1 MKAVRV
7 DFTVL
12 PTLVLVVG
20 AGLILLTTFGTIVQ
34 MDKDLIAAELNAHM
48 VGPAGA
54 ATVDGS

>member
-12 PTLVLVVG
+12 QTLVLVVI

-34 MDKDLIAAELNAHM
+34 MDEELIAVELNAHM
-48 VGPAGA
+48 AGPTGPQR
-54 ATVDGS
+54 